1 MSKKYAVI
9 GLGSSGLSAVR
20 YLCEQGHAVAI
31 TDAQA
36 APALADQLP
45 AEALQHFGAIDSAV
59 LLSSD
64 VIVISPGIDPRT
76 PAVQAAKAAGIPVI
90 SDVQL
95 FVDALAE
102 RDAKNATQ
110 TPIIA
115 ITGSNAKSTVTT
127 LVGEMAKQA
136 GICVG
141 VGGNIGTPAL
151 ELLTIDNMALAV
163 LELSSFQLEHISHLS
178 AKAATILNL
187 SADHLDRHDGMQDYL
202 NQKLR
207 IFEGCQTAVICQ
219 DDPALARACLAALPA
234 DAQIIHTDSSLAAK
248 DEFHLHDA
256 GDGLALYYGA
266 DKLIDTQA
274 LKIKGKHN
282 LLNALSALALGM
294 AAGLDMPSM
303 LIALENFK
311 GLAHRCEYV
320 DEVAGKAYFNDSK
333 GTNIGSTLAAIDG
346 LGTVYGEHSIALI
359 LGGLGKGQD
368 FSELSDPVARWAG
381 AVYLIGQDANLIE
394 QGLLAGNERLA
405 KIIESV
411 GTLDAAVA
419 RASQS
424 SAKVVLLSPAC
435 ASMDQFKNY
444 SERGDHFVK
453 LVHALS

>member
-20 YLCEQGHAVAI
+20 YLCEQGHTVAI

-45 AEALQHFGAIDSAV
+45 AEALQHFGAIDPAV

-95 FVDALAE
+95 FIDALAE

-151 ELLTIDNMALAV
+151 DLLTIDNMALAV

-234 DAQIIHTDSSLAAK
+234 DAQIIHTDSSLAAN

-274 LKIKGKHN
+274 LRLKVNITY
-282 LLNALSALALGM
+282 S
-294 AAGLDMPSM
+294 MPYQ
-303 LIALENFK
+303 
-311 GLAHRCEYV
+311 HWR
-320 DEVAGKAYFNDSK
+320 
-333 GTNIGSTLAAIDG
+333 
-346 LGTVYGEHSIALI
+346 
-359 LGGLGKGQD
+359 
-368 FSELSDPVARWAG
+368 
-381 AVYLIGQDANLIE
+381 
-394 QGLLAGNERLA
+394 
-405 KIIESV
+405 
-411 GTLDAAVA
+411 
-419 RASQS
+419 
-424 SAKVVLLSPAC
+424 
-435 ASMDQFKNY
+435 
-444 SERGDHFVK
+444 
-453 LVHALS
+453 